1 VQISY
6 TAVSL
11 SDPEA
16 IRFRYKLQETDKD
29 WHEAAA
35 ATPIT
40 YRNLPPGSYHFSVE
54 ASDTN
59 GVWSGAPANM
69 AFTILPAF
77 YQTIWFRG
85 LYVLVFFTLLWA
97 GFQMRVHQLKEKEKI
112 FREAVETMPALAFV
126 TDAKGNRTF
135 MNKGWLEYTGLTPEQ
150 PLVQEGRRRFTL
162 MISTASPNDGANRRL
177 LANRWI
183 VKCGS
188 GAHRTE
194 SIAGSRRAPGLCA
207 IAEARL

>member
-1 VQISY
+1 M
-6 TAVSL
+6 SL

-35 ATPIT
+35 ATPVT

-69 AFTILPAF
+69 AFTIRPAF

-85 LYVLVFFTLLWA
+85 LCVLALFTLLWA
-97 GFQMRVHQLKEKEKI
+97 GYQMRVNQLQEQEKKI
-112 FREAVETMPALAFV
+112 PRRSRNYAGFGFRCRSQGQSHFFE
-126 TDAKGNRTF
+126 
-135 MNKGWLEYTGLTPEQ
+135 
-150 PLVQEGRRRFTL
+150 
-162 MISTASPNDGANRRL
+162 
-177 LANRWI
+177 
-183 VKCGS
+183 
-188 GAHRTE
+188 
-194 SIAGSRRAPGLCA
+194 PGMA
-207 IAEARL
+207 